1 MMKLFLEEKTL
12 LCDMCDN
19 IVKNKEAGIY
29 DGAYKGRGTCIFDE
43 AEKIL
48 GRKKILCSP
57 EDSHFPSENKGGK
70 IL

>member
-29 DGAYKGRGTCIFDE
+29 DGAYKVVELAFSM
-43 AEKIL
+43 KQ
-48 GRKKILCSP
+48 KK
-57 EDSHFPSENKGGK
+57 F
-70 IL
+70 